1 MFITLWLGFVQKI
14 LKIITYFQL
23 GISAIF
29 KSINSGITKLLNT
42 DGGFYVSSALQKAY
56 IEVNEEGAEAA
67 AVTSKCIVRQGI
79 SSIVFQYRAKK
90 V

>member
-1 MFITLWLGFVQKI
+1 M
-14 LKIITYFQL
+14 
-23 GISAIF
+23 
-29 KSINSGITKLLNT
+29 
-42 DGGFYVSSALQKAY
+42 SSALQKAY

-79 SSIVFQYRAKK
+79 SSIVFQYSAKK